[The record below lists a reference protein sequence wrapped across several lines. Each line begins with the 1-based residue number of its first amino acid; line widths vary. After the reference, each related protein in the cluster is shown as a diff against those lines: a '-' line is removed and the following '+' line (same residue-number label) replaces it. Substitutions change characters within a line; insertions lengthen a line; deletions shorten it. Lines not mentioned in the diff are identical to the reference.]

1 VDAALA
7 IPVANPEET
16 KMPLLRITHQRGA
29 FTDTQKALLAD
40 ELTAAILIAEVGADT
55 PAGRAVAYV
64 LFNEVDAKTSW
75 FVGGKPD
82 LDAPKGGRFIFDVVY
97 PVGAAPQSD
106 KTALHARINA
116 IIAKTLDV
124 DGSFPNRAGDWVLVH
139 EVPDGNW
146 GASGQTVG
154 IREINQ
160 VAGGGAERAEYF
172 EPLLAA
178 QSRERE
184 AHGYPTAANRR

>member
-1 VDAALA
+1 
-7 IPVANPEET
+7 
-16 KMPLLRITHQRGA
+16 MPLLRITHQRGA
-29 FTDTQKALLAD
+29 FTAAQKAQLA
-40 ELTAAILIAEVGADT
+40 EQLTAAILVAEVGADT

-64 LFNEVDAKTSW
+64 LFDEVDPKSEW

-82 LDAPKGGRFIFDVVY
+82 LAPPKGGRFLFDVVY
-97 PVGAAPQSD
+97 PFGAASQLD

-116 IIAKTLDV
+116 IVAQTLDV
-124 DGSFPNRAGDWVLVH
+124 DGTFPQRGGDWVLIH

-146 GASGQTVG
+146 GASGQTIG

-160 VAGGGAERAEYF
+160 VAGGTPERADYF

-178 QSRERE
+178 QKRGYQ
-184 AHGYPTAANRR
+184 AHGYPEQAIRP